1 MVVNIMTVIAN
12 FFPHTFPLY
21 YKVRNFLNNFKYN
34 EISDS
39 MFISIYLVAAYALLL
54 ENV

>member
-12 FFPHTFPLY
+12 FFSTYISSL